1 MKFKR
6 IHVKS
11 IMGVDDCEYTPGEVL
26 TVFEGSNDTG
36 KTSHLRALLSLLG
49 GPPPAIANGAD
60 RGEIL
65 FEIDNG
71 DTLRKVLAR
80 GQKPRLLIKDAKGR
94 RVPIAPQEYVDKL
107 LNAIQMN
114 PIEFADEKT
123 PTKQRLA
130 MLLKVAP
137 IRVTKKELAAA
148 VGQRMNVEL
157 LAKDLTEA
165 SNALPI
171 LDRLRQQ
178 LYDDR
183 TDANREHKSKTAH
196 VEELRATLPVGETAS
211 VAEELEGV
219 QAEARS
225 LAVERAA
232 QEEHS
237 ATVCTKATGEALRIA
252 NEKIEEIHRECV
264 RAKDK
269 AGEKREAELA
279 AINEEFGDRA
289 QELAAEQ
296 ARLEELARQHERAD
310 QTREHVRFS
319 EGTIADLRA
328 ASEEL
333 TTCIEGIDNLKKM
346 KLAKF
351 PIRGLEIRGDDIWI
365 NVPKRGAVIFEDLN
379 TAKRIGVALRVAAM
393 AAGECGAICIDG
405 IERLDKARTEAFEKG
420 AKKSGLQFFATRVV
434 PEGELKIR
442 TVGAGEGDKS

>member
-6 IHVKS
+6 IHIKH

-49 GPPPAIANGAD
+49 GPPPAIANDAD

-80 GQKPRLLIKDAKGR
+80 GQKPRLLIKDAKGKR
-94 RVPIAPQEYVDKL
+94 IPIAPQEYVDKL
-107 LNAIQMN
+107 LNAI
-114 PIEFADEKT
+114 EFADEKT
-123 PTKQRLA
+123 PAKQRLA

-137 IRVTKKELAAA
+137 VTVSEKELAVA

-157 LAKDLTEA
+157 LAKELTEA

-196 VEELRATLPVGETAS
+196 VEELRATLPAGETAS

-225 LAVERAA
+225 LAVERQGRMEEASEACA
-232 QEEHS
+232 QATEE
-237 ATVCTKATGEALRIA
+237 ARV
-252 NEKIEEIHRECV
+252 
-264 RAKDK
+264 
-269 AGEKREAELA
+269 EAEK
-279 AINEEFGDRA
+279 AIKAIEHVRRVEEADAHEARAQAERAIDRDLGDRA

-319 EGTIADLRA
+319 EGAIADLKA

-333 TTCIEGIDNLKKM
+333 TTCIEGIDDLKKA

-365 NVPKRGAVIFEDLN
+365 NVPKRGVVIFEDLN

-405 IERLDKARTEAFEKG
+405 IERLDRARTEAFQKG

-442 TVGAGEGDKS
+442 TVGAGEQTEKGAA